1 MMPTSASL
9 RTALLRIYALAAG
22 LTVLAGGLLFAVG
35 FNFSFNQA
43 LVGIGLIAPLAF
55 IPMLCMDVWVLL
67 RQFAPVS
74 TLLRHAHT
82 TAPVPPAIA
91 IAGLAQAFNLP
102 ALTFVRVLAV
112 HVPSFG
118 VPATVLFGVANQF
131 GLGFEA
137 WQIAMFWLTLVFLGV
152 GHAIFEYFAVAR
164 LLRPVLPQIQER
176 LGGLPEAVRARIWPV
191 SVRRKL
197 LLVSVFVV
205 FVPLVVLSATLVV
218 QVLDVLRPLAADP
231 LAEATP
237 LMLWAAILSLTST
250 VVMWFMAVLMA
261 RDVTESAERLRTAMA
276 QVQAGNWEVQL
287 AVSTSDEFAS
297 LYEGFNRMAD
307 GLQER
312 ERLRDAFGRYLAPE
326 LAEQV
331 MKHGVT
337 LGGQTV
343 EATVLF
349 ADIRGFTTI
358 AESLTP
364 EAVVS
369 LLNEYFAA
377 VEPAI
382 QAHGGWI
389 NKFGGDSLLAVFG
402 TPVPHADH
410 ARRAVLAA
418 LDIRAALVKFNR
430 QREAAHQPPLTIGMG
445 LHTGSLVAGN
455 VGSPARMEYTVIGD
469 MVNVASRIDGLNKDW
484 HTDILLSAATHR
496 AAGGDIPARAM
507 PPVALKGKT
516 QTITIFAL
524 DP

>member
-1 MMPTSASL
+1 MLPTSAAL

-35 FNFSFNQA
+35 FNFSPDQA
-43 LVGIGLIAPLAF
+43 WVGLGVIAPLAF
-55 IPMLCMDVWVLL
+55 VPMLLVDVWALL
-67 RQFAPVS
+67 RQFAPLGA
-74 TLLRHAHT
+74 LLRHAHT

-91 IAGLAQAFNLP
+91 AAGLAQAFNLP
-102 ALTFVRVLAV
+102 ALTFLRVLLV

-137 WQIAMFWLTLVFLGV
+137 WQIAMFWLTLAFLGV

-164 LLRPVLPQIQER
+164 LVRPVVVQLQAR
-176 LGGLPEAVRARIWPV
+176 VGGLPDAARARIWPV

-205 FVPLVVLSATLVV
+205 FVPLVVLSATLMA
-218 QVLDVLRPLAADP
+218 QMLDVLRPLTADP
-231 LAEATP
+231 LAEAAP
-237 LMLWAAILSLTST
+237 LMVWAAILTLAST
-250 VVMWFMAVLMA
+250 LVMGFMAVLMA
-261 RDVTESAERLRTAMA
+261 QDVAESAETLRAAMA
-276 QVQAGNWEVQL
+276 RVQQGDLTAHVP
-287 AVSTSDEFAS
+287 VSTSDEFAS

-307 GLQER
+307 GLRER
-312 ERLRDAFGRYLAPE
+312 ERLRDAFGRYVAPE

-331 MKHGVT
+331 MKHGVQ

-343 EATVLF
+343 TATVLF

-358 AESLTP
+358 AEALTP
-364 EAVVS
+364 EAVVT

-382 QAHGGWI
+382 QARGGWI

-402 TPVPHADH
+402 TPVNYPDH
-410 ARRAVLAA
+410 ARRAVQAA
-418 LDIRAALVKFNR
+418 LDMRAALAVFNR
-430 QREAAHQPPLTIGMG
+430 RREASGQPPLAVGMG
-445 LHTGSLVAGN
+445 LHTGPLVAGN
-455 VGSPARMEYTVIGD
+455 VGSPTRMEYTVIGD
-469 MVNVASRIDGLNKDW
+469 IVNAASRIDGLNKDW
-484 HTDILLSAATHR
+484 HTDILLSADTFR
-496 AAGGDIPARAM
+496 AAGGDFPARAM

-516 QTITIFAL
+516 QTIAVFAL
-524 DP
+524 D